1 MSISMDMNVM
11 FPIVIAVAATEAT
24 LCSAEAAEYVV
35 GDDLGWTIPPD
46 GAAAYAAWASNHS
59 LVVGDILVFKFAAGE
74 QDSAFV
80 TKEDLGTCNTADPL
94 HVFENATT
102 IKFLGTDT
110 YYVTSTFAGHC
121 SKGQKMTFDIAPSST
136 TSPISLASPSP
147 SPSADKKP
155 LQQSLNFVSQI
166 SGLVF

>member
-1 MSISMDMNVM
+1 MQRQSNGLIL
-11 FPIVIAVAATEAT
+11 IYT
-24 LCSAEAAEYVV
+24 LWQVLIHSCV
-35 GDDLGWTIPPD
+35 GF
-46 GAAAYAAWASNHS
+46 A
-59 LVVGDILVFKFAAGE
+59 VFKFAAGE
-74 QDSAFV
+74 QDLAFV

-136 TSPISLASPSP
+136 TSTISLA

-166 SGLVF
+166 SGLVFQFVSPCASSYDPSTCLLTTLRKI